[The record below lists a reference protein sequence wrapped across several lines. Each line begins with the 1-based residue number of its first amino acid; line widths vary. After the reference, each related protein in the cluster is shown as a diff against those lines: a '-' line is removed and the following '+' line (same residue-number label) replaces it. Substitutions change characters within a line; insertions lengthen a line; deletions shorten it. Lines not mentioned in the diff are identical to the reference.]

1 MISYGYLHDFADPL
15 WNLRILG
22 IYRFSCF
29 LVIFPVGNPLK
40 KGNVSGIVFYLGI
53 STIKNMG
60 YVWDSLRTI
69 GPLET
74 GGLNRKIRGI
84 SRWSWFMVHGNRM
97 VWSPPWEWSVKLEN
111 YHQKHQK
118 EMSAMVIGMFV
129 CLLASLLACLLACCW
144 YRQYR
149 CIVYCTYVHIYI

>member
-1 MISYGYLHDFADPL
+1 
-15 WNLRILG
+15 
-22 IYRFSCF
+22 
-29 LVIFPVGNPLK
+29 
-40 KGNVSGIVFYLGI
+40 
-53 STIKNMG
+53 
-60 YVWDSLRTI
+60 LRTI

-149 CIVYCTYVHIYI
+149 CIVYCTYEHIYI